1 MNNTFPCI
9 KVNDIET
16 SIHWYVDF
24 LSFQCTYK
32 SAIKNPDSALLEKDE
47 QKIYL
52 LKSESREA
60 YASNVV
66 IIESDD
72 IQSEYESLENCG
84 AIIVQ
89 TIGKGLFSDSEFII
103 KDYEDNKIIYKKK
116 T

>member
-9 KVNDIET
+9 KVNDTET

-24 LSFQCTYK
+24 LGFQCTYK
-32 SAIKNPDSALLEKDE
+32 SSINSPDYALLEKDS

-52 LKSESREA
+52 IKNETREA
-60 YASNVV
+60 YASNVIV
-66 IIESDD
+66 IETSD
-72 IQSEYESLENCG
+72 INSEYKALEEGG

-89 TIGKGLFSDSEFII
+89 PIGKGLFSDNEFVI
-103 KDYEDNKIIYKKK
+103 KDYEDNKIIYKQR